1 MLWKWMKAISS
12 QNIANLGRFQGVCS
26 VIADSAFSSAGTC
39 GARPFLTRPMHHE
52 ADGEAGG
59 KTEQIVEYEGFPPVF
74 QSLARRFALQICGW
88 PVEGVYLEPFLT
100 AYDSRAEP

>member
-26 VIADSAFSSAGTC
+26 
-39 GARPFLTRPMHHE
+39 RPFLTRPMHHE